1 MKENEG
7 KNAIGCVVI
16 IFIVSLALIFL
27 SDCVRDDDEY
37 IRSDSEVA
45 QSYFEQVLEEDKNDS
60 DDEAE
65 FYFK

>member
-7 KNAIGCVVI
+7 KNAIGCVGI

-60 DDEAE
+60 DDGAE

>member
-1 MKENEG
+1 MKEKES

-27 SDCVRDDDEY
+27 SDCVRDNDEY
-37 IRSDSEVA
+37 IRNDAEVA
-45 QSYFEQVLEEDKNDS
+45 QSYFEQALEEDKNDG
-60 DDEAE
+60 DDGAE

>member
-37 IRSDSEVA
+37 IRSDAEVA
-45 QSYFEQVLEEDKNDS
+45 QSYFEQALEEDKNDG
-60 DDEAE
+60 DDGAE